1 MKFAKIIYLSVLLL
15 IFNGCADREAAVK
28 MPSEIS
34 AEIPAIERWEN
45 ITDKDIEVENRNKEI
60 FARLFRENRENGL
73 GGQILYY
80 QVPGASK
87 PMPIIKAWYS
97 ADYNQLRTALL
108 TDEKNWVIGDI
119 GEEISITYE
128 YNNNKKT
135 VIFRF
140 TGKHSN
146 ISKKVYLKFN

>member
-73 GGQILYY
+73 GGANFILSS
-80 QVPGASK
+80 PRR
-87 PMPIIKAWYS
+87 IKAN
-97 ADYNQLRTALL
+97 A
-108 TDEKNWVIGDI
+108 
-119 GEEISITYE
+119 
-128 YNNNKKT
+128 NN
-135 VIFRF
+135 
-140 TGKHSN
+140 
-146 ISKKVYLKFN
+146 